1 MITFRLLSFQELLI
15 MSVRARSG
23 VCWSLMMRAVKYQ
36 ARAGVKQ
43 IQ

>member
-23 VCWSLMMRAVKYQ
+23 VCLGLMMRAVKYI
-36 ARAGVKQ
+36 ARAFVKL